1 MLFDKK
7 ENKKIYSI
15 IKMKQTKTNNRKKME
30 KKSQIVKQKFS

>member
-15 IKMKQTKTNNRKKME
+15 IKMKQTKTNNRKK
-30 KKSQIVKQKFS
+30 KWKRKAK